1 MSAPDR
7 PDGRVVG
14 GATDLAVA
22 LRYDGKGAPKVT
34 AKGEHGLA
42 QRIVEAAEAAGVPL
56 RPDPELALVLSQ
68 VPLGEEI
75 PEHLYRAIAE
85 VIAFAYILAGKFPE
99 GFVPPDRP
107 PA

>member
-1 MSAPDR
+1 MSGPDR
-7 PDGRVVG
+7 PGERVVA

-22 LRYDGKGAPKVT
+22 LRYDGSGAPRVT

-68 VPLGEEI
+68 IPLGEEI

-99 GFVPPDRP
+99 GFAPPERDP
-107 PA
+107 T